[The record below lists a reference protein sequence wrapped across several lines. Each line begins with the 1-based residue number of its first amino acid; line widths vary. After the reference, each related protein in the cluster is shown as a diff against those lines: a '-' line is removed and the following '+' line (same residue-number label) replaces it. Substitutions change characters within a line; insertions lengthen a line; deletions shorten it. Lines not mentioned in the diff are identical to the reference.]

1 MSRLSIGRCRY
12 WYGIWHGMCL
22 EGQEAVETQQKG
34 REESEQDP
42 SAASPAAATA
52 AGAPAASPPLPQH
65 GNQRISLTFL
75 YGDMR

>member
-22 EGQEAVETQQKG
+22 EGQEAVEKQQKG

-52 AGAPAASPPLPQH
+52 DLH
-65 GNQRISLTFL
+65 G
-75 YGDMR
+75 GDHLFMRPERARVEFDG